1 MKDFF
6 KLSVKML
13 AILLS
18 TCVFGSIL
26 VFIAYRINNT
36 IGDYLFVTIPYVF
49 AIVFFYYLLNESI
62 VNREK
67 DNSIYMWLDKL
78 DGSYNFLEI
87 LFGNHEVQE
96 DTLENLDRVYKEL
109 LTYTG
114 HDIRKLRLLKAYFK
128 SVNNETSYDLLGKL
142 FITFLFGLLAT
153 NLSNGN
159 ILIYINQIFSQEI
172 KVSPAY
178 ETILDFIM
186 VFLLFLT
193 VITRFIKDLFSH
205 KKRTK
210 IIEEIL
216 EVCIKELES

>member
-1 MKDFF
+1 M
-6 KLSVKML
+6 
-13 AILLS
+13 
-18 TCVFGSIL
+18 
-26 VFIAYRINNT
+26 
-36 IGDYLFVTIPYVF
+36 
-49 AIVFFYYLLNESI
+49 
-62 VNREK
+62 
-67 DNSIYMWLDKL
+67 
-78 DGSYNFLEI
+78 
-87 LFGNHEVQE
+87 
-96 DTLENLDRVYKEL
+96 
-109 LTYTG
+109 
-114 HDIRKLRLLKAYFK
+114 RLLKAYFK

-172 KVSPAY
+172 KVSPTY
-178 ETILDFIM
+178 ETILDFVM